1 MEKFCEY
8 FRKHAMNVINYK
20 KTKMKRLTKEHQ
32 ELNENANIFK
42 EKFWK

>member
-32 ELNENANIFK
+32 ELHENANIFK